1 MSERCGGFLGCEI
14 FCGFGFD
21 QWLAKLQGLGQI
33 AVRPQ
38 RPQPVNLA
46 ALTAAEAVPPA
57 VTS

>member
-1 MSERCGGFLGCEI
+1 VRRIFGVRNFLWV
-14 FCGFGFD
+14 FGFD
-21 QWLAKLQGLGQI
+21 QWLAKLQGFGHI